1 MLDAAS
7 FVAALG
13 VDIALT
19 VPFFSYDFPYERKG
33 QYRSVERG
41 VQIKPSVYEALTLTP
56 HPVVSLKK
64 ATL

>member
-19 VPFFSYDFPYERKG
+19 VPFFSYDFPYERK
-33 QYRSVERG
+33 
-41 VQIKPSVYEALTLTP
+41 
-56 HPVVSLKK
+56 VSI
-64 ATL
+64 AQ